1 MPVAYILLFLISL
14 NWVGTSM
21 TMMKMNSLEEIR
33 DANQAQLKALYMDYR
48 GEFGN
53 WVTRYYNADADLAG
67 EIYQQAFIAFYYNI
81 RDGKVTRLSSSAK
94 TYLFAIGKNIAREQ
108 LRDKARFVPE
118 EEHINL
124 DEWDTS
130 MEDSMEQHERQ
141 NTLRIVLEQMGDPC
155 RTVLKRY
162 YFDDYSM
169 AAIAEEMQYKSEQI
183 AAKRKFICLQQ
194 IRKLLKDTNY
204 FELT

>member
-1 MPVAYILLFLISL
+1 MSVAYILLFLISL
-14 NWVGTSM
+14 NCEGTST

-33 DANQAQLKALYMDYR
+33 NANQAQLKTLYMDYR

-53 WVTRYYNADADLAG
+53 WVTRYYNADEDLAG

-108 LRDKARFVPE
+108 LRNKARFVAE
-118 EEHINL
+118 EENVNL

-130 MEDSMEQHERQ
+130 MEDDLEQRERQ
-141 NTLRIVLEQMGDPC
+141 NTLRRVLDEMGDPC
-155 RTVLKRY
+155 QTVLKRY

-169 AAIAEEMQYKSEQI
+169 ANCFSQYL
-183 AAKRKFICLQQ
+183 FIF
-194 IRKLLKDTNY
+194 IFSLL
-204 FELT
+204 